1 MYPTLL
7 LTCRGGNLVH
17 EEFQMSPKSSFYT
30 KKTRLIYYT
39 RSGKREEKGK
49 IAYSLKQFFLK
60 EKTLNNKRTPNAM

>member
-17 EEFQMSPKSSFYT
+17 EEFQMSQKSSFYT

-49 IAYSLKQFFLK
+49 IAIAIQCVIQRLVSRIHF
-60 EKTLNNKRTPNAM
+60 